1 MSWEEFFSRHR
12 ASSARKVTL
21 IAALGIAVAVLLA
34 ISPCFGAYPVSAE
47 EVFGILWSHL
57 FGTPTGDRT
66 DFVVWDVR
74 LTSSIMAVIVGF
86 ALGVCGST
94 MQAVM
99 RNPLA
104 DPYTM
109 GVSSGASLG
118 AISAIVLGF
127 SIIPGLSGNAATV
140 CNAFLL
146 SLIPMTI
153 ILLLSALK
161 RMTDTMMLL
170 CGIGVMY
177 FFSAGSSL
185 LMLMADPTQMSAV
198 YSWNLGNIGAGYWDN
213 LPAMAIPTIVCTVLL
228 LLASSRI
235 DILTSG
241 DQLSQTVGVDPFKVR
256 ILSSLT
262 VSVMVAAVVSFTG
275 TIGFIGLVSPHI
287 ARAFVGSKQSFLMP
301 ASGLVGAL
309 MLLAANNVARVVGS
323 LPVGVITT
331 VVGCPLF
338 FILLIRHRRSQWV

>member
-1 MSWEEFFSRHR
+1 MSWDDFLSESRSRAMRRAEFI
-12 ASSARKVTL
+12 L
-21 IAALGIAVAVLLA
+21 ALAIAVAALLVV
-34 ISPCFGAYPVSAE
+34 SPCLGAYPVSVE

-57 FGTPTGDRT
+57 LGSPPGDRA

-74 LTSSIMAVIVGF
+74 LTSSIMAVVAGF

-118 AISAIVLGF
+118 AIMAIVLGF
-127 SIIPGLSGNAATV
+127 SIIPGLSGNAMTV

-146 SLIPMTI
+146 SLIPMTV
-153 ILLLSALK
+153 ILALSALK

-177 FFSAGSSL
+177 FFSAASSL
-185 LMLMADPTQMSAV
+185 LMLLADPTQMSAV
-198 YSWNLGNIGAGYWDN
+198 YSWNLGNIGTGYWDN
-213 LPAMAIPTIVCTVLL
+213 LPTMTIPTAACTAAL
-228 LLASSRI
+228 LLAASRI

-241 DQLSQTVGVDPFKVR
+241 DQLSHTVGVDPFKVR

-287 ARAFVGSKQSFLMP
+287 ARAFVGSRQSFLMP
-301 ASGLVGAL
+301 ASGLAGAL
-309 MLLAANNVARVVGS
+309 LLLAANDAARMIGS

-331 VVGCPLF
+331 IVGCPLF
-338 FILLIRHRRSQWV
+338 FVLLIRHRRSQWV

>member
-1 MSWEEFFSRHR
+1 M
-12 ASSARKVTL
+12 TL

-34 ISPCFGAYPVSAE
+34 ISPCFGAYPVTAE
-47 EVFGILWSHL
+47 EVFGILWDHL

-153 ILLLSALK
+153 I
-161 RMTDTMMLL
+161 
-170 CGIGVMY
+170 
-177 FFSAGSSL
+177 
-185 LMLMADPTQMSAV
+185 
-198 YSWNLGNIGAGYWDN
+198 
-213 LPAMAIPTIVCTVLL
+213 
-228 LLASSRI
+228 
-235 DILTSG
+235 
-241 DQLSQTVGVDPFKVR
+241 
-256 ILSSLT
+256 
-262 VSVMVAAVVSFTG
+262 
-275 TIGFIGLVSPHI
+275 
-287 ARAFVGSKQSFLMP
+287 
-301 ASGLVGAL
+301 
-309 MLLAANNVARVVGS
+309 
-323 LPVGVITT
+323 
-331 VVGCPLF
+331 
-338 FILLIRHRRSQWV
+338 

>member
-1 MSWEEFFSRHR
+1 MSWEDFASKHR
-12 ASSARKVTL
+12 SIQGRRMAFLVVMA
-21 IAALGIAVAVLLA
+21 IAVMTLLA
-34 ISPCFGAYPVSAE
+34 LSPCFGAYPVSADK
-47 EVFGILWSHL
+47 VLDILWSHL
-57 FGTPTGDRT
+57 FGTPPGDRT

-74 LTSSIMAVIVGF
+74 LTSSIMAVVVGF
-86 ALGVCGST
+86 ALGVCGSV

-118 AISAIVLGF
+118 AIIAIVLGI
-127 SIIPGLSGNAATV
+127 SIIPGLTGNAATV

-146 SLIPMTI
+146 SLVPMSV
-153 ILLLSALK
+153 ILAMSTLK

-177 FFSAGSSL
+177 FFAAASSL
-185 LMLMADPTQMSAV
+185 LMLIADPTQMSAV

-213 LPAMAIPTIVCTVLL
+213 LPAMTVPTVVCFVLL
-228 LLASSRI
+228 MLVSSKI

-241 DQLSQTVGVDPFKVR
+241 DQLSHTVGVDPFKVR
-256 ILSSLT
+256 LLSSLT
-262 VSVMVAAVVSFTG
+262 VSIMVAAVVSFTG

-287 ARAFVGSKQSFLMP
+287 ARVFVGSKQSFLMP

-309 MLLAANNVARVVGS
+309 MLLAANDVARMVGS

-331 VVGCPLF
+331 IVGCPLF
-338 FILLIRHRRSQWV
+338 FMLLIRHRRAQWV